1 MASKKEILEMVKKK
15 YGEIA
20 AQSDSECGCS
30 CCGPD
35 EKVDYSIMADE
46 YKELDGYVPDADLNL
61 GCGLPTQHAGI
72 KEGNTVID
80 LGSGAGNDVFIARR
94 LVGDS
99 GHVIGI
105 DMTREMINKAE
116 KNNAKLGFTNV
127 EFRLGEIGSLPIED
141 NQGDVIV
148 SNCVLNLVPDK
159 EKAFSEIFRVLK
171 PGSHFC
177 ISDIVLKGELPEKLR
192 ESAELYAGCIAGA
205 LQEEEYLGIIEK
217 TGFSKIEIKTR
228 KAIKI
233 PDEVMEAYL
242 KKEQISAY
250 KESNVGIFSITVVGY
265 K

>member
-20 AQSDSECGCS
+20 AQSESECDCS

-35 EKVDYSIMADE
+35 NKVEYSIMADE
-46 YKELDGYVPDADLNL
+46 YKELDGYVADADLNL
-61 GCGLPTQHAGI
+61 GCGLPTQYAGI
-72 KEGNTVID
+72 KEGDTVID

-99 GHVIGI
+99 GHVIGV
-105 DMTREMINKAE
+105 DMTQEMIDKAE
-116 KNNAKLGFTNV
+116 KNNKKLGFTNV

-171 PGSHFC
+171 PGAHFC
-177 ISDIVLKGELPEKLR
+177 ISDIVLKGELPEKMR

-205 LQEEEYLGIIEK
+205 LQEEEYLGIIER
-217 TGFSKIEIKTR
+217 TGFSKVEMKTR
-228 KAIKI
+228 KMIQI
-233 PDEVMEAYL
+233 PEEVMKAYL
-242 KKEQISAY
+242 KDEHISVY